1 MFNRPATLI
10 VAAAVL
16 AVEGLTA
23 IGLGAYAGVETVA
36 GGATAIGDSI
46 VISAF
51 GVVIGAALLWVAWGV
66 LSAARWS
73 RAPGVVTQIFCVP
86 VGVSLV
92 QSEQYVPGALL
103 LAFALAGTVAL
114 LAPPTTR
121 AMIKE

>member
-23 IGLGAYAGVETVA
+23 MALGGYAGVQTVV
-36 GGATAIGDSI
+36 GAPSAVGDSI
-46 VISAF
+46 VISAL
-51 GVVIGAALLWVAWGV
+51 GVVVGAALVWVAWGV

-73 RAPGVVTQIFCVP
+73 RAPGVVTQIFSVP
-86 VGVSLV
+86 VGISLV
-92 QSEQYVPGALL
+92 QSAQYVPGVLL
-103 LAFALAGTVAL
+103 LALALAGVGAL

>member
-1 MFNRPATLI
+1 MFNRPVTLI

-23 IGLGAYAGVETVA
+23 IGLGGYAGVETVA
-36 GGATAIGDSI
+36 GGATTLGDSI

-121 AMIKE
+121 AMIRE